1 MPFID
6 IAFAAEISRY
16 EDAEFEDVARRNCGE
31 DPETRHKDIQHL
43 REMIKERGECNPR
56 RLDDA
61 YLLRFLRCRRFIP
74 ALAHKLVDLAPQTVP
89 VHELTHG
96 PAIFSLA
103 QIDRNSRSEMMV
115 RYEDFR
121 RQNAFLYECSAFG
134 LESVRHV
141 YAGTLPDNP
150 LNGRITLMRFGRWES
165 ELVPIE
171 DVVRCALL
179 MDEVAAMQPRL
190 QVLGITIV
198 VDLEGLGVRHVR
210 HLTRTVASQIV
221 ALMGVSF
228 PINIHAVHVVRYNW
242 FLSTFFNLFQ
252 QFIPEAAWK
261 RLHFHGYDMASLHK
275 HIKPEHL
282 PPEYGGSCQHVI
294 STEEWIRKINKYKDE
309 FMVKE
314 LRALGFK
321 VED

>member
-74 ALAHKLVDLAPQTVP
+74 ALAHKL
-89 VHELTHG
+89 
-96 PAIFSLA
+96 
-103 QIDRNSRSEMMV
+103 MV

-121 RQNAFLYECSAFG
+121 RQNSFLYECSAFG

-190 QVLGITIV
+190 QVLGVTIV

-294 STEEWIRKINKYKDE
+294 SIEEWIRKINKYKDE

>member
-74 ALAHKLVDLAPQTVP
+74 ALAHKL
-89 VHELTHG
+89 
-96 PAIFSLA
+96 
-103 QIDRNSRSEMMV
+103 MV

-121 RQNAFLYECSAFG
+121 RQNSFLYECSAFG

-190 QVLGITIV
+190 QVLGVTIV

-282 PPEYGGSCQHVI
+282 PPENGGSCQHVI
-294 STEEWIRKINKYKDE
+294 SIEEWIRKINKYKDE

-314 LRALGFK
+314 LIALGFK